1 MRPTVPETA
10 EKRLGLILVA
20 DDEATQ
26 RLLTGQAL
34 EQAGYE
40 VLEAADGTEAL
51 QVYEQRRPDLIL
63 LDVRMPKLDGFAV
76 CARIR
81 QMVDGGEVPIVMVT
95 GLEDIAS
102 IEQSYQSGAT
112 DFITKPVVWAI
123 LSHRVRYLLRAADAI
138 QALRQSEYRLV
149 QAQRVAGLGNWDW
162 DIARDQ
168 LCWSDEIFHLFG
180 IEPKAFE
187 PSFQSFLNF
196 VHPDD
201 RQLVTIAID
210 EAINNKAPY
219 VVEHR
224 IVRGDGSG
232 LTVEQQADVVFGD
245 NDVPLRMIGTVQDI
259 SERKRTERQI
269 HQLAY
274 YDSLTGLPNRDLF
287 RERSERAL
295 RGAKRNR
302 QKIALIFLDLDE
314 FKYIND
320 TLGHDAGDEL
330 LCEIAGYLA
339 QSIRAS
345 DILAKPQ
352 TEGATEASLSRLG
365 GDEFTIMLPDL
376 EEVELA
382 ARVAG
387 RVLEQLRRPMK
398 IQGKEFFVTGSMGI
412 SVYPDDGDSVDTL
425 LKNADIAMYH
435 AKQSGKN
442 SFRFYAKH
450 MDERVQLRL
459 SMEGRLKRALEKEE
473 FALHYQPKVEIET
486 GKIIGVEALLRWNN
500 PEMGQVSP
508 AQFIPV
514 AEETGMIVPIGEWVL
529 YDACRRAQQWREDGL
544 VPVDMAVNLSG
555 HQFRRGGLVQLVGR
569 VLDDTHLAAAS
580 LELELTEGMIMEN
593 VEDAVGILTQL
604 KEMGLKL
611 SVDDFGTGY
620 SSMAYLKRFPLDILK
635 IDRSF
640 VQDITTDANDATIIR
655 AIIALARGLNLTS
668 IAEGVETEE
677 QLQFLRR
684 HGCDQIQG
692 YLISRPVPHE
702 QMAQLLAVEQLTGEG
717 ESPSSLDALKPE
729 LTQARGL

>member
-1 MRPTVPETA
+1 VPEGA

-40 VLEAADGTEAL
+40 VLEATDGIEAL

-63 LDVRMPKLDGFAV
+63 LDVRMPKLDGFSV

-81 QMVDGGEVPIVMVT
+81 QMVDGGEVPIVMIT

-102 IEQSYQSGAT
+102 IEQSYLSGAT
-112 DFITKPVVWAI
+112 DFITKPVIWAI

-201 RQLVTIAID
+201 RQLITIAID

-224 IVRGDGSG
+224 IVRGDGSA
-232 LTVEQQADVVFGD
+232 LTVEQQADVVFGE

-302 QKIALIFLDLDE
+302 QKMALIFLDLDE
-314 FKYIND
+314 FKYVND

-330 LCEIAGYLA
+330 LCEIAGYLT

-352 TEGATEASLSRLG
+352 TEGSTDASLSRLG

-398 IQGKEFFVTGSMGI
+398 IQGKEFFVTGSIGI
-412 SVYPDDGDSVDTL
+412 SVYPDDGDSVDIL

-459 SMEGRLKRALEKEE
+459 SMEGKLKRALEKEE

-514 AEETGMIVPIGEWVL
+514 AEETGLIVPIGEWLL

-555 HQFRRGGLVQLVGR
+555 HQFRSGGLVQLVGR
-569 VLDDTHLAAAS
+569 VLEDTHLAAAS

-593 VEDAVGILTQL
+593 VEDAVGILNQL

-655 AIIALARGLNLTS
+655 AIIALARGLSLTS

-692 YLISRPVPHE
+692 YLISRPIPHE

-717 ESPSSLDALKPE
+717 GPRIL
-729 LTQARGL
+729 RMH